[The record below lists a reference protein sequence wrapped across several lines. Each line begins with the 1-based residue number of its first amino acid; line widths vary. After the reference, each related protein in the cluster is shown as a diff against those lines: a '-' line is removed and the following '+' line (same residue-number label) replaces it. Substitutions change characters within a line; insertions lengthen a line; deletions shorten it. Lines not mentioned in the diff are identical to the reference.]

1 MSYSYIFEY
10 YSILLLLIIS
20 IALGLIILGASFFLS
35 FQNPDTEKLSIYEC
49 GFDPYEDARNQF
61 DVKFYIIAILF
72 LLFDLESMY
81 LMPWVISLTEINVL
95 GFWSMI
101 DFIVELVVGLI
112 YIWQVGVLDWS

>member
-81 LMPWVISLTEINVL
+81 LMPWVISLTEINGL